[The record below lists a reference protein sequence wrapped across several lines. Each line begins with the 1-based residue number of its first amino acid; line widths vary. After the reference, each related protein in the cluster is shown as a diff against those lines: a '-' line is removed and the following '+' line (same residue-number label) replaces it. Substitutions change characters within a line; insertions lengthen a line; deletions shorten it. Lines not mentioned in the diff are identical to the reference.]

1 MTNNDNNIG
10 KDPQL
15 NSSSFVQD
23 DKVKNEIDK
32 LIMARL
38 ESLMPNKSDKSSPT
52 DKNNQDDKRKLF
64 LDAIG
69 GAVGSLGG
77 AVGGGVSSLASGAG
91 DMLSGGGAGVGIG
104 AAAAGAGLM
113 KKQQRE
119 KEHAH
124 KLMMIENEMATS
136 TFSADFQDQAIQELS
151 RAVGRAKYVDGR
163 IYTID
168 KTLDYSLGHMT
179 VSYTHLT
186 LPTNREV

>member
-38 ESLMPNKSDKSSPT
+38 KSLMPNKSDKSDKSSPT

-69 GAVGSLGG
+69 GAIGSVGG
-77 AVGGGVSSLASGAG
+77 AAG

-168 KTLDYSLGHMT
+168 KTLDYSLGHMINDF
-179 VSYTHLT
+179 YTIIY
-186 LPTNREV
+186 